1 MKEILNNFTAKLQ
14 KILMKLIESRE
25 NPAASSLLIII
36 GLFLVGFLFFGS
48 VIQIIVLMAAGISFQ
63 DIATNGGDFSKMP
76 NAWLGMIIGQGF
88 GSFIGFIGTAWLYW
102 KVIEKKSWQDLN
114 FKPLPSLQVFGM
126 VVLIQIAFMGFNG
139 WLQELNQHF
148 VFPEALRGLE
158 AILKSMEDKLA
169 ETTKFFTDFTSFWQ
183 FLLAFLVIAIIAG
196 IGEELIFRGLIMRK
210 LFLLT
215 NNIHVAIWVAGFIFA
230 AIHFQFY
237 GILPRMML
245 GVVFGYLY
253 YWTGNIWVPIFAHI
267 FNNGLAITVMYLH
280 NIKIIKADL
289 ENMDNVPISIVIFSL
304 LATIGLMFL
313 FKNYMQQ
320 KELNSQH
327 TEIL

>member
-1 MKEILNNFTAKLQ
+1 
-14 KILMKLIESRE
+14 MKLTDSRE
-25 NPAASSLLIII
+25 NPATSSLLIII
-36 GLFLVGFLFFGS
+36 GLFLIGFLFVGS
-48 VIQIIVLMAAGISFQ
+48 IIQIVVMKAGGASLQ
-63 DIATNGGDFSKMP
+63 DIIGNGGDFSKLP
-76 NAWLGMIIGQGF
+76 NAWLSMIFGQGL
-88 GSFIGFIGTAWLYW
+88 GSFVGFIGTAWLYW
-102 KVIEKKSWQDLN
+102 RIIEKKQWSDLN
-114 FKPLPSLQVFGM
+114 FKAMPKLQVFGM
-126 VVLIQIAFMGFNG
+126 VVLIEIAFMGFNG
-139 WLQELNQHF
+139 WLQELNQAF
-148 VFPEALRGLE
+148 VFPESMKDFE
-158 AILKSMEDKLA
+158 AVLKSMEDKLA

-183 FLLAFLVIAIIAG
+183 FLLAFLVIAVIAG

-210 LFLLT
+210 LFLGT

-245 GVVFGYLY
+245 GVLFGYLY

-280 NIKIIKADL
+280 NIGIVKADL
-289 ENMDNVPISIVIFSL
+289 ESMDNVPMPIVGFSL

-320 KELNSQH
+320 KELDSQNS
-327 TEIL
+327 